1 LTFPSGFFRIC
12 DLLQGCCRGPEPKNQ
27 HALPEGVAIPVG
39 KTNLRRLA
47 VLGAL
52 AMQMGFSVLSG
63 TVLGYVLDEIFETAP
78 VLTIV
83 FLFVGLA
90 GGVVAFVK
98 IWTLVK
104 EKT

>member
-1 LTFPSGFFRIC
+1 
-12 DLLQGCCRGPEPKNQ
+12 
-27 HALPEGVAIPVG
+27 
-39 KTNLRRLA
+39 
-47 VLGAL
+47 
-52 AMQMGFSVLSG
+52 MQMGFSVLSG
-63 TVLGYVLDEIFETAP
+63 TVFGYVLDEIFETAP